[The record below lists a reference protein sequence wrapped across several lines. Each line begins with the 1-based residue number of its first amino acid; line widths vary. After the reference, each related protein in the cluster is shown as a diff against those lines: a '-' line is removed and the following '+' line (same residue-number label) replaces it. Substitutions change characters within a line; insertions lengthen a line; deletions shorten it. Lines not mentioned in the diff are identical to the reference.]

1 MQYSI
6 NNFIFTCWDHSCLV
20 FALISLKHRDE
31 SLTLPCVLVV
41 RYETKIE
48 IKVLSP
54 QLLWVPS
61 CPYLLAQQGS
71 SQVFTWGILLQL

>member
-1 MQYSI
+1 M
-6 NNFIFTCWDHSCLV
+6 
-20 FALISLKHRDE
+20 
-31 SLTLPCVLVV
+31 LPHVLVV

-61 CPYLLAQQGS
+61 CPSLLAQQGS
-71 SQVFTWGILLQL
+71 PQVVTWGILLQL